1 MKKRQYLKYITMM
14 FAGCVLLCRNI
25 TGCGIRDSALVIPL
39 EESEPNAG
47 EAEETK
53 ELIKAQEVICVYV
66 CGAVVAPGVYEIPEE
81 SRVIDALQAAGGFAQ
96 DAGLEAV
103 NLAARVKDGEQLYFP
118 TEAEAEE
125 SRQAGEAEANGLVN
139 INTADLSRLMTLPG
153 IGESRAQDIIAYR
166 EKYGEFEEKE
176 DLKKVPGIKEN
187 MYAKLCDKIV
197 VQ

>member
-1 MKKRQYLKYITMM
+1 MRRKQYLKYVTMM
-14 FAGCVLLCRNI
+14 LASCILLCLNV
-25 TGCGIRDSALVIPL
+25 TGCGVRDSALVIPL

-53 ELIKAQEVICVYV
+53 ELLKAQEVICVYV

-96 DAGLEAV
+96 DAGMESV

-125 SRQAGEAEANGLVN
+125 SRQNGEAEANGLVN
-139 INTADLSRLMTLPG
+139 INTADLTRLMTLPG

-166 EKYGEFEEKE
+166 EKYGEFVQKE

-187 MYAKLCDKIV
+187 MYAKLCDKIM